1 MRLTQLTV
9 PAAFCLL
16 MLGCSSGPKAPMGA
30 DGQKIAIEVSVDGGY
45 EQVDAANA
53 NQVNQRNQ
61 LVNYMRKTTVEQLNT
76 SGYDASLLDTA
87 KGPTA
92 GKRSLALKIDN
103 YNPGSAAA
111 RVLVG
116 LGAGAATL
124 DVTAIYKEGANVLL
138 TTQKSV
144 ASGRDWR
151 KVVKKIN
158 ILIMREMAPPA
169 EAAKAG

>member
-1 MRLTQLTV
+1 MRKSLITLSS
-9 PAAFCLL
+9 AFALSLL
-16 MLGCSSGPKAPMGA
+16 LIGCATAPKAPMGA
-30 DGQKIAIEVSVDGGY
+30 DGKKIAIEVSIDGGF
-45 EQVDAANA
+45 EQIDATNPKHV
-53 NQVNQRNQ
+53 QQRTQ
-61 LVNYMRKTTVEQLNT
+61 LTNYMKKSTVEQLKA
-76 SGYDASLLDTA
+76 SGYAASLLDSA

-92 GKRSLALKIDN
+92 GARTLAIKIDN

-124 DVTAIYKEGANVLL
+124 DVTAIYKEGSTALL

-151 KVVKKIN
+151 KIVRKIN
-158 ILIMREMAPPA
+158 ILIMQEMAGKKT
-169 EAAKAG
+169 EG